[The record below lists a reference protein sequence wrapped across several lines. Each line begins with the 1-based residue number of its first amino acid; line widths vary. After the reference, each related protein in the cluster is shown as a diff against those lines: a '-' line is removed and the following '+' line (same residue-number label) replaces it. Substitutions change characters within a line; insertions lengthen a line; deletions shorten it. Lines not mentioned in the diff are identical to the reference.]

1 MRQANYA
8 QLGVHLGLIGTL
20 CLVLA
25 TLSGAPPRA
34 SAQQPTIDVFTI
46 NNDSGNQRAPRVSG
60 KWVVFEDDRR
70 QGAATATPTA
80 TTTPTATSTP
90 TTPTPTSTPTLT
102 PTPTP
107 TPTTP
112 SPGVAVSSKNSDT
125 KRDRRLTDNPT
136 AFHPAVSGSLA
147 VWAEPSTSQGLDIVV
162 YDLEAREIRRRIE
175 RAGDQDFPAISGN
188 RVVWQENSGGSWGV
202 FGYDLDKKEFFT
214 VSDASG
220 DQTHPAIDGDLVA
233 FEDARDSTIWYRDL
247 KSNRLQK
254 IEARGGWEPSV
265 SGNRI
270 VFRSGGSRDNP
281 ENANIFVFDVSTGTL
296 SDGRF
301 FSQTGFRV
309 DNDRF
314 WEYFQL
320 RGGVRTFGYPI
331 SRTFSFLGFTVQF
344 FQGHIMQLQA
354 DGRSV
359 ATMNLLQE
367 GLMPG

>member
-80 TTTPTATSTP
+80 TTTPT
-90 TTPTPTSTPTLT
+90 
-102 PTPTP
+102 
-107 TPTTP
+107 
-112 SPGVAVSSKNSDT
+112 PGVDIFSWNSDT

-162 YDLEAREIRRRIE
+162 YDLE
-175 RAGDQDFPAISGN
+175 
-188 RVVWQENSGGSWGV
+188 
-202 FGYDLDKKEFFT
+202 KKEFFT

-270 VFRSGGSRDNP
+270 V
-281 ENANIFVFDVSTGTL
+281 
-296 SDGRF
+296 
-301 FSQTGFRV
+301 
-309 DNDRF
+309 
-314 WEYFQL
+314 
-320 RGGVRTFGYPI
+320 
-331 SRTFSFLGFTVQF
+331 
-344 FQGHIMQLQA
+344 
-354 DGRSV
+354 
-359 ATMNLLQE
+359 
-367 GLMPG
+367 